1 MNQLKIF
8 ENKEFGQIR
17 TIEIDDEPWFVGKD
31 VADVLGYERPTKA
44 IMDHVDDDDRRGS
57 SIGTSDQLRNM
68 VVINESGVYSL
79 IFGSKLPTAKRFK
92 HWVTSEVLPTI
103 RKHGAYATAPTID
116 KILSDPDYGIKLLQS
131 LKEERERCAALE
143 TKIKE
148 MRPKEIFTDAVSA
161 SSTSILIGDLAKLI
175 KQNGQNIGQK
185 RLFQWLRDN
194 GYLIKRKGADYN
206 SPTQKAMDLGLFEI
220 KETTIVHSDGH
231 VSINKTPKVTG
242 KGQVYFINKFLDGKE
257 NRAD

>member
-1 MNQLKIF
+1 MNELKIF
-8 ENKEFGQIR
+8 NEDLLPVYTTDTGEKVVIARELHERLGIGKKYADWFKQMCEYGFEQGSDYDVLLPQKGKQDKWGGSNRIDHIIKFDMAKHICMIQRTPIGKEIR
-17 TIEIDDEPWFVGKD
+17 QKLIDLEREVAKAPDSYMIDDPI
-31 VADVLGYERPTKA
+31 ERA
-44 IMDHVDDDDRRGS
+44 R
-57 SIGTSDQLRNM
+57 
-68 VVINESGVYSL
+68 
-79 IFGSKLPTAKRFK
+79 A
-92 HWVTSEVLPTI
+92 W
-103 RKHGAYATAPTID
+103 
-116 KILSDPDYGIKLLQS
+116 IKEHEAM
-131 LKEERERCAALE
+131 KALE

-242 KGQVYFINKFLDGKE
+242 KGQVYFINKFLDSKE